1 MICNGCGAQAAGSEI
16 LCGGCGK
23 DKSRRVF
30 RVSQAL
36 REQRKPTSAKGW
48 RWSALFIPSVLAFA
62 AIGILFLICI

>member
-1 MICNGCGAQAAGSEI
+1 MICNGCGAQAAGSEV

-36 REQRKPTSAKGW
+36 REQRKQNGAEGW
-48 RWSALFIPSVLAFA
+48 RWSALLIPSALAFT
-62 AIGILFLICI
+62 IVGILFLICT